1 MDKLINDFSVGLFFW
16 QILLFVLLLFLLRK
30 YAWGPI
36 LNAINTR
43 EEGIKN
49 ALDEADKA
57 RQEMEILTADNERIL
72 KEARVE
78 RDQLLKEARELKENI
93 IFEAKNEAKDQAA
106 KVIEQAKMTIETEK
120 QAAIATLKNQLAEIS
135 IEIAEKVVE
144 DELSQ
149 KDKQIK
155 LVEKLLKKVTIN

>member
-16 QILLFVLLLFLLRK
+16 QILLFIILLFLLRK

-36 LNAINTR
+36 LNAVNDR

-49 ALDEADKA
+49 ALEEAEKA
-57 RQEMEILTADNERIL
+57 RQEMETLTADNERIL

-78 RDQLLKEARELKENI
+78 RDRVLKEARELKDNI
-93 IFEAKNEAKDQAA
+93 ISEAKDEAKEQAA
-106 KVIEQAKMTIETEK
+106 KVIDQAKATIETEK

-135 IEIAEKVVE
+135 IEIAEKVIQ
-144 DELSQ
+144 DELSE
-149 KDKQIK
+149 KDKQIDM
-155 LVEKLLKKVTIN
+155 VEKMVKDITIN